1 MTHCWCREHN
11 MWKVIIGTIITRDA
25 GRTPVGNGVWEMEC
39 NGELSSVTGE
49 EYQWLKRKKD

>member
-1 MTHCWCREHN
+1 

-49 EYQWLKRKKD
+49 EYQW